1 LNIFKR
7 YIFWTE
13 PRGNLHYDVMV
24 TLILAFIFLSPHFID
39 FKAKPVPDA
48 PLAAN
53 SVLVKPLGNSEF
65 LYEIPIAQLNGATD
79 NTARQQAIQS
89 VVESLSGAGKVQ
101 QFNAVHNGHGSVVA
115 YDAVVKRTTP

>member
-1 LNIFKR
+1 VNIFKR

-24 TLILAFIFLSPHFID
+24 TLILAFIFISPHYIN

-53 SVLVKPLGNSEF
+53 SVLVKPLGKSEF
-65 LYEIPIAQLNGATD
+65 LYEIPIAQLDGATD
-79 NTARQQAIQS
+79 DTARQQLIQN
-89 VVESLSGAGKVQ
+89 VVESLSGPGKVQ
-101 QFNAVHNGHGSVVA
+101 QFNAVHDGHGTVVA
-115 YDAVVKRTTP
+115 YDAVVKRANP